1 MKFVFIGLYKIK
13 KCHSSTYIVGT
24 LMSCAL
30 LNTNIIYL
38 FVLFKHGCYMS
49 IHVVYTW
56 KSCTRFPCLNNAW
69 HLCLN
74 DTNPW
79 NNKFC
84 MDLEQTHEAYKF
96 MMNSMW
102 WIINEICAKFVHSYV
117 RTIYAQIPCVEKTFD
132 THKCVDGWSTN
143 LWMNGCHTN
152 FASSNKYVVQM
163 CFQYTILAS
172 EIYEL
177 WLNEFWTIS
186 IIKSWDAKFVMM
198 FPL

>member
-1 MKFVFIGLYKIK
+1 VKFVFIGLYKIK

-96 MMNSMW
+96 MMNRSFYSTLELCSI
-102 WIINEICAKFVHSYV
+102 IINLACDELLMKFVQNLFIHMFVQFMHKYHV
-117 RTIYAQIPCVEKTFD
+117 LKRRLTHINVLMDEVQTYEWMDVTQILHLLINMWF
-132 THKCVDGWSTN
+132 KCVFNT
-143 LWMNGCHTN
+143 
-152 FASSNKYVVQM
+152 
-163 CFQYTILAS
+163 QY
-172 EIYEL
+172 
-177 WLNEFWTIS
+177 
-186 IIKSWDAKFVMM
+186 
-198 FPL
+198 